1 MANAQNDRGDQKR
14 QSPEDYYIQGKYY
27 YQRAQVRR
35 KAAKYRKA
43 RDDLKKSLRL
53 NESGMD
59 IASANAPLRA
69 DLLISS
75 ALAGLQLAELGAE
88 RFRQDIPTVISTLDQ
103 ARDNIQEALLIP
115 PDKPALANSH
125 LAKILHRQALI
136 TQSDEDY
143 ENAIQAYNR
152 AIEVGNGNII
162 LDPQNGRA
170 YKAQARRTMET
181 ASVHCQYAV
190 KLRAAREISRALYHH
205 SEADKKSARAIS
217 MISSPDDQKPRA
229 KRARIL
235 AERAVTTLDAKDL
248 ELAAE
253 LAEQAYGADPDSP
266 RVSYLCGVVMRQCKR
281 HHWAIIY
288 LYETL
293 KKEPDNN
300 DALIEMG
307 NVYYAI
313 GLHAEAREF
322 YSRAA
327 DVRNP
332 SPSVVNA
339 LAATMFKTGDVDE
352 AIKWLLFEIDRHPD
366 HAAAH
371 HNLAHF
377 YSEREEYKIS
387 LRHAEESLRLN
398 PNSALT
404 YMVKASAMMRL
415 GMANLKSPSRS
426 EPLRAMK
433 RAHSLKPENSA
444 IITELARCYIAH
456 DMPREAK
463 RLLERATT
471 RETMQDLYMRLNIKE
486 DTRDQYDERR
496 SR

>member
-1 MANAQNDRGDQKR
+1 MTDAKNDRGEKR
-14 QSPEDYYIQGKYY
+14 KSPEDYYIQGKYY
-27 YQRAQVRR
+27 YQRAQDRR
-35 KAAKYRKA
+35 RAAKYGKA
-43 RDDLKKSLRL
+43 RDDLNKTLRV
-53 NESGMD
+53 NESGLESAPSN
-59 IASANAPLRA
+59 ASLRA
-69 DLLISS
+69 DLHISS

-88 RFRQDIPTVISTLDQ
+88 RFRQDLPTVISTLDQ

-125 LAKILHRQALI
+125 LAKILHKRALI

-143 ENAIQAYNR
+143 ENAIQAYER
-152 AIEVGNGNII
+152 AVDVGNGNII
-162 LDPQNGRA
+162 LNPQNGRA

-181 ASVHCQYAV
+181 ATVHCQYAV
-190 KLRAAREISRALYHH
+190 KLRDAREISRALYHH

-217 MISSPDDQKPRA
+217 MIANPEDPEPRA
-229 KRARIL
+229 ARARIL
-235 AERAVTTLDAKDL
+235 AERALTTLNAKDKD
-248 ELAAE
+248 LAAS
-253 LAEQAYGADPDSP
+253 LAEQAYDADPDSS
-266 RVSYLCGVVMRQCKR
+266 RVSYLCGSVMRQCKR
-281 HHWAIIY
+281 HHKAIIY

-293 KKEPDNN
+293 KKEPNHN

-339 LAATMFKTGDVDE
+339 LAATMFKTGDVDD
-352 AIKWLLFEIDRHPD
+352 AIMWLLFEIDRHPD

-377 YSEREEYKIS
+377 YSAREEYEAS

-404 YMVKASAMMRL
+404 YMVKASTMMRL
-415 GMANLKSPSRS
+415 GMANLERPSRS

-433 RAHSLKPENSA
+433 RARNLKPDNSA
-444 IITELARCYIAH
+444 IATELARCYIAH
-456 DMPREAK
+456 NMPDEAK
-463 RLLERATT
+463 RLLEKATA

-486 DTRDQYDERR
+486 DKRGQNDARR